1 MTEENNQRKLRIW
14 DAKALYTLLGT
25 CIEFRTTIEEMMA
38 ESDGSLPPSVVPTD
52 MLYNIVAAY
61 EVMYDLLLKEQ
72 LIKTGNPKPT
82 TTIH

>member
-14 DAKALYTLLGT
+14 DAKALYTVLSRA
-25 CIEFRTTIEEMMA
+25 IEFRTTIEEMM
-38 ESDGSLPPSVVPTD
+38 SDNGMLPPSLVPTD
-52 MLYNIVAAY
+52 ELYNLVAAY